1 MAKIVKLESG
11 EYINADQIITIS
23 PLGKEAFLA
32 HTLGFDNEWQAH
44 SEEITQKDLQNIL
57 EVTNSGKANKVPSIN
72 RRTLKLAI
80 SALDDEDAVLGRKLG
95 AVENSGASREA
106 IERESSEIFEA
117 HERVGDAKGE
127 LEDYL
132 EKLDKQ
138 KSEERG

>member
-23 PLGKEAFLA
+23 PLVKEAFLA
-32 HTLGFDNEWQAH
+32 HTLGFDNEWEAH

-57 EVTNSGKANKVPSIN
+57 EVTNSGETNKVPSIKKS
-72 RRTLKLAI
+72 TVELAI
-80 SALDDEDAVLGRKLG
+80 SLLDRKDAELGSELG

-106 IERESSEIFEA
+106 IERECSEIYEA
-117 HERVGDAKGE
+117 HERVRDAEYE

-132 EKLDKQ
+132 EKIDKQ
-138 KSEERG
+138 